1 MTKFKICAKIDN
13 TAPKAIIPNIKINGA
28 KQQPKHPRVGPN
40 VNPNKVNPVAFA
52 VVLGPISVSFIKI
65 VYNNK
70 VKNTRNI
77 SKGNPPHDLKCGG
90 LVHLEK
96 ETKTK

>member
-1 MTKFKICAKIDN
+1 MTNFKICAKIDN

-28 KQQPKHPRVGPN
+28 KQQPKHPRVGPK

-52 VVLGPISVSFIKI
+52 VVLGPISVSFIQI

-70 VKNTRNI
+70 VKKTRNM
-77 SKGNPPHDLKCGG
+77 SKRNPPQVWRMRGMVSLG
-90 LVHLEK
+90 EN
-96 ETKTK
+96 